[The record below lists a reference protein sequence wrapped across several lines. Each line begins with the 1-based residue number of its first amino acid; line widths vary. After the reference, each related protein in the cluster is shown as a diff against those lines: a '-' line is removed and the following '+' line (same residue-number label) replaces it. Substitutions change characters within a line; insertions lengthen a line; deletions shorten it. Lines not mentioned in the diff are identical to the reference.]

1 MQPWIVIK
9 PVMLTGTIS
18 RSELNFS
25 YCFTLV
31 FVTALLVFSKTFH
44 QFCHK
49 SNYESRN
56 HIPGKSKKWKFAKTQ
71 NSFKG
76 NSNTFNLK
84 TGHVLQTAK
93 LHIPRHITLKN

>member
-31 FVTALLVFSKTFH
+31 LVTALLVFSKTFH

-84 TGHVLQTAK
+84 TGHVLQTTEF
-93 LHIPRHITLKN
+93 HIPWHITLKN